1 MFNKVFQNLQEGMSI
16 VHCITNY
23 VTVNDVANI
32 ILASGAS
39 PIMADDVD
47 EVSDITSICN
57 ALALNIGTLNTR
69 TIESMIKAGKT
80 ANELNKP
87 IILDPVGIGAS
98 TLRTETSLRLLAE
111 IKFSVIRGNAS
122 EIKAILNGTKTSS
135 GVDVSIEDSIN
146 ENNLDKYISIA
157 KEVSKNYNSVVVIT
171 GPIDIVTDG
180 KKTYTIRNGH
190 PIMGKVTG
198 TGCMLTGLIGGFIG
212 ANPDNI
218 LESTT
223 LAVAMMGL
231 SGELA
236 NDKIVKKNLGT
247 GSLRTFLIDNI
258 SKFDIEILN
267 GGIKIENK

>member
-1 MFNKVFQNLQEGMSI
+1 MFNKALENLEKGRSI

-39 PIMADDVD
+39 PIMADAIE
-47 EVSDITSICN
+47 EVSDITSICS
-57 ALALNIGTLNTR
+57 ALALNIGTLNNR

-87 IILDPVGIGAS
+87 VVFDPVGIGAS
-98 TLRTETSLRLLAE
+98 KLRTKTVLKLLEE

-122 EIKAILNGTKTSS
+122 EIKAILMGSKTSS

-146 ENNLDKYISIA
+146 ENNLDVYINIA
-157 KEVSKNYNSVVVIT
+157 KKLSKDYNSVVVIT
-171 GPIDIVTDG
+171 GPIDIITDG
-180 KKTYTIRNGH
+180 KQTYIIKNGH
-190 PIMGKVTG
+190 PIMEKVTG

-212 ANPDNI
+212 ANPDDI

-223 LAVAMMGL
+223 LAVAAMGL
-231 SGELA
+231 SGEIA
-236 NDKIVKKNLGT
+236 NDKVVENDLGT
-247 GSLRTFLIDNI
+247 GSFRTFLIDNI
-258 SKFDIEILN
+258 SKFDIGILN
-267 GGIKIENK
+267 GGIKIENR